1 MDVTALTDPAFGLML
16 GLSLAATCGLRAFLP
31 LFFIGLAGAMG
42 KVELA
47 ESFQWMASPAA
58 ISCFGTAVVAEIVGD
73 KVPAIDHALDS
84 LGVVVKPT
92 AAAVAAAS
100 MIQEFDPLLAL
111 TLGLVGGGAVAE
123 VVHLAKAKTRLLST
137 ALTGTLANPVL
148 SVGEDLAALM
158 AVVLAFLV
166 PGLVLVGMV
175 VLAAWLLR
183 RWRRTRAQASGAT

>member
-1 MDVTALTDPAFGLML
+1 MDFAALTDPAFGLIL

-31 LFFIGLAGAMG
+31 LLCIGAAGAMG

-47 ESFQWMASPAA
+47 DAFQWMASPAA
-58 ISCFGTAVVAEIVGD
+58 LACFGSAVVLEVSGD
-73 KVPAIDHALDS
+73 KIPAVDHVLDS
-84 LGVVVKPT
+84 LGVVVKPL

-111 TLGLVGGGAVAE
+111 TLGLIGGGAVAE

-137 ALTGTLANPVL
+137 AFTGTLANPFL
-148 SVGEDLAALM
+148 SVGEDLAALA

-166 PGLVLVGMV
+166 PGLVL
-175 VLAAWLLR
+175 LAIVAVAVWTIR
-183 RWRRTRAQASGAT
+183 RWRRTDLKASGAA